1 MAERL
6 SPDVYIE
13 EVRPSLTPVVAV
25 STSALGI
32 VGFTQRGKT
41 NKAIRVGSMSEF
53 ERIFGGF
60 TTKSELPTTLLAFFQ
75 NGGVFA
81 YVVRVVPNDARFSY
95 TAIVGAVK
103 RTTTETYTWTKGANV
118 ITTTGESSLAVG
130 DWIMKTGE
138 TGAGIYKVVSIS
150 DDKKNVTLHANF
162 TGNNGNTTADVMSV
176 YWEFSSSS
184 EGEWGSGLQI
194 VIEGNP
200 DYMENTTYLKHNVK
214 VFLDYELVEVFEAV
228 DFNPA
233 HSDNSDYV
241 VKFLND
247 EITGSNYISIKEGVD
262 LPPDTGFPT
271 GTTFPLTTSLTGGFD
286 GTPPYVTTANATSSS
301 LEPSKKGIY
310 ALIEPNE
317 MMMVIV
323 PDLAGNK
330 DALLDLITFAEKQ
343 KDKFIIACTPP
354 NITPDDAVTWVRTQ
368 VGTYSKYCAIYY
380 PWVKIKDPLTQ
391 KVRLFNPLGHIA
403 GVYARTDNTRNV
415 GKTPAGVIDG
425 QLSFVISVERRLDKE
440 ERDKLYQAKINII
453 REDQFVGRAVWGAR
467 TLSKDVNWQYIN
479 VVRLFQFVE
488 KSLFN
493 AAYINVFEN
502 NGPAL
507 WTSIRLS
514 FESFLRTKFYEGYF
528 AGRTPQ
534 EAFFV
539 ICDETN
545 NTQQDIDQGILYVD
559 VGIAPNKPAE
569 FIVLRFRIKLPTT

>member
-103 RTTTETYTWTKGANV
+103 RTTTEIYTWTKGSNV

-138 TGAGIYKVVSIS
+138 TGAGIYKVVAIS
-150 DDKKNVTLHANF
+150 DNKQNVTLHANF
-162 TGNNGNTTADVMSV
+162 TGNNGDTTADVMSV

-200 DYMENTTYLKHNVK
+200 DYMEDTTYLKHNVK
-214 VFLDYELVEVFEAV
+214 VFLDYELIEVFEAV
-228 DFNPA
+228 DFNPT

-241 VKFLND
+241 VKVLND

-262 LPPDTGFPT
+262 LPPDSGFPA
-271 GTTFPLTTSLTGGFD
+271 GTTFPLTISFTGGFD
-286 GTPPYVTTANATSSS
+286 GTSPYVTTANATSSS

-415 GKTPAGVIDG
+415 GKAPAGVIDG

-493 AAYINVFEN
+493 ATYINVFEN

-569 FIVLRFRIKLPTT
+569 FIVLRFRIKLPTA